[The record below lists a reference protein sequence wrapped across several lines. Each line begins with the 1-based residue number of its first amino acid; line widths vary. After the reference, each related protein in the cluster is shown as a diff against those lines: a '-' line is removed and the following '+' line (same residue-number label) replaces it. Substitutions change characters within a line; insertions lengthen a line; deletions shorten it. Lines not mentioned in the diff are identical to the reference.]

1 MLPSALPFISQRD
14 YPRFQ
19 RIIGEL
25 VQTTYE
31 EWAEDHAK
39 STAYRRSRNG
49 YTEVPV
55 LPDEFEGWLKQNRL
69 AAHLELLWAFAE
81 EMAERAPEPAHSRYN

>member
-1 MLPSALPFISQRD
+1 
-14 YPRFQ
+14 
-19 RIIGEL
+19 
-25 VQTTYE
+25 
-31 EWAEDHAK
+31 
-39 STAYRRSRNG
+39 
-49 YTEVPV
+49 V